1 MEVLLLYF
9 PGCPHVPATRAAL
22 ARVLAEF
29 PMAHL
34 REIDV
39 SAADAPEE
47 LRGWGSPTVLVD
59 GVDVAGGQPGAARS
73 CRLYGSSQGPSEDRI
88 RAALTAQASQPEP

>member
-1 MEVLLLYF
+1 VEVLLVYF

-29 PMAHL
+29 PAARL
-34 REIDV
+34 REVDV

-59 GVDVAGGQPGAARS
+59 GVDVAGGQPGTARS
-73 CRLYGSSQGPSEDRI
+73 CRLYDSGEGPSEERI
-88 RAALTAQASQPEP
+88 RAALAAKASRPEP